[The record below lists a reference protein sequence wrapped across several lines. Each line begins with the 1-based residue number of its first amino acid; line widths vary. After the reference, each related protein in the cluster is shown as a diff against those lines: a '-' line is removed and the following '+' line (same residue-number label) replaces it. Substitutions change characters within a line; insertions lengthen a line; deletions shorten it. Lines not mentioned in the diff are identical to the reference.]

1 MWHFFCCNAAFLLH
15 CDYKWFIAAG
25 EAMRSF
31 KEDVMQ
37 RLDLVKFLTDSASE
51 LLGQKLSTDGFDLAR
66 QEEAAELLNLSAR
79 ILARSNMVVS
89 EEPIQEAA

>member
-1 MWHFFCCNAAFLLH
+1 M
-15 CDYKWFIAAG
+15 
-25 EAMRSF
+25 
-31 KEDVMQ
+31 
-37 RLDLVKFLTDSASE
+37 KFLIDNASE
-51 LLGQKLSTDGFDLAR
+51 LLGQELSTDGFDQAR

>member
-1 MWHFFCCNAAFLLH
+1 
-15 CDYKWFIAAG
+15 
-25 EAMRSF
+25 
-31 KEDVMQ
+31 MQ

-89 EEPIQEAA
+89 EELIQEAA

>member
-1 MWHFFCCNAAFLLH
+1 
-15 CDYKWFIAAG
+15 
-25 EAMRSF
+25 
-31 KEDVMQ
+31 MQ
-37 RLDLVKFLTDSASE
+37 RLDLVKFLTDSASK

>member
-1 MWHFFCCNAAFLLH
+1 
-15 CDYKWFIAAG
+15 
-25 EAMRSF
+25 
-31 KEDVMQ
+31 MQ

-51 LLGQKLSTDGFDLAR
+51 LLGQELSTDGFDHAR

>member
-1 MWHFFCCNAAFLLH
+1 
-15 CDYKWFIAAG
+15 
-25 EAMRSF
+25 
-31 KEDVMQ
+31 MQ
-37 RLDLVKFLTDSASE
+37 RLDLVKFLADSASE
-51 LLGQKLSTDGFDLAR
+51 LLGQELSVDHIDHAR

>member
-1 MWHFFCCNAAFLLH
+1 
-15 CDYKWFIAAG
+15 
-25 EAMRSF
+25 
-31 KEDVMQ
+31 MQ
-37 RLDLVKFLTDSASE
+37 RLDLVKFLADSASE
-51 LLGQKLSTDGFDLAR
+51 LLDQELSNDGVDVAR

>member
-1 MWHFFCCNAAFLLH
+1 
-15 CDYKWFIAAG
+15 
-25 EAMRSF
+25 
-31 KEDVMQ
+31 MQ
-37 RLDLVKFLTDSASE
+37 RLDLVKFLADSASE
-51 LLGQKLSTDGFDLAR
+51 LLDQELSNDGVDFAR

>member
-1 MWHFFCCNAAFLLH
+1 
-15 CDYKWFIAAG
+15 
-25 EAMRSF
+25 MRSF

-66 QEEAAELLNLSAR
+66 QEEAAELFNLSAR

>member
-1 MWHFFCCNAAFLLH
+1 
-15 CDYKWFIAAG
+15 
-25 EAMRSF
+25 
-31 KEDVMQ
+31 MQ

-51 LLGQKLSTDGFDLAR
+51 LLGQKLSTDCFDLAR

>member
-1 MWHFFCCNAAFLLH
+1 
-15 CDYKWFIAAG
+15 
-25 EAMRSF
+25 
-31 KEDVMQ
+31 MQ
-37 RLDLVKFLTDSASE
+37 RLDLVKFLADSASE
-51 LLGQKLSTDGFDLAR
+51 LLGQELSTDGSDLAR

>member
-1 MWHFFCCNAAFLLH
+1 
-15 CDYKWFIAAG
+15 
-25 EAMRSF
+25 
-31 KEDVMQ
+31 MQ

-51 LLGQKLSTDGFDLAR
+51 LLGQELSTDGFDLAR